1 MNTTS
6 KILFTIGHSRH
17 EIDYFVHLLKM
28 HKINCLI
35 DVRSNPYSRIAP
47 QFNKETLA
55 NSLKAANI
63 IYLHFQKE
71 FGARQTNVSLID
83 LENKVDYSRVRE
95 TEEFKEGVKRVF
107 DGLEKG
113 YNIALMCSEA
123 NPFDCHRFVMIA
135 YYFVREG
142 MTVNHI
148 LKDGNKVD
156 NSELEKELLKKYSK
170 VLPVN
175 DLFTNNVTDKLR
187 LELAY
192 RLRNRDIAF
201 TAAETDLVQVVG
213 ISDQE

>member
-1 MNTTS
+1 MNNTN
-6 KILFTIGHSRH
+6 KILYTIGHSRH
-17 EIDYFVHLLKM
+17 DIDYFINLLKK

-35 DVRSNPYSRIAP
+35 DVRSSPYSRIAP

-55 NSLKAANI
+55 GSLKVNNI
-63 IYLHFQKE
+63 IYLHFEKE
-71 FGARQTNVSLID
+71 FGARKTDTSLID

-107 DGLEKG
+107 EGLEKG

-135 YYFVREG
+135 YHFVREG
-142 MTVNHI
+142 VKVNHI
-148 LKDGNKVD
+148 LKNGNTID
-156 NSELEKELLKKYSK
+156 NNELEKELLKKYSK

-175 DLFTNNVTDKLR
+175 DLFTNNITEKLR

-201 TAAETDLVQVVG
+201 TAAETDLLQPVE
-213 ISDQE
+213 ITA

>member
-1 MNTTS
+1 MNSST

-17 EIDYFVHLLKM
+17 EIDYFTSLLKK
-28 HKINCLI
+28 HNINCLI
-35 DVRSNPYSRIAP
+35 DVRSHPYSRIAP
-47 QFNKETLA
+47 QFNKESLA
-55 NSLKAANI
+55 NSLKANNI
-63 IYLHFQKE
+63 IYLHFEKE
-71 FGARQTNVSLID
+71 FGARQTSKSLID

-95 TEEFKEGVKRVF
+95 TEEFKEGVKRVY

-142 MTVNHI
+142 VNVNHI
-148 LKDGNKVD
+148 LKDGVIVD
-156 NSELEKELLKKYSK
+156 NNELEKELLKKYSK
-170 VLPVN
+170 VLPSN

-187 LELAY
+187 MELAY

-201 TAAETDLVQVVG
+201 TAAETDLVQPAE
-213 ISDQE
+213 ISD

>member
-1 MNTTS
+1 MNNTN
-6 KILFTIGHSRH
+6 KILFTIGHSKH
-17 EIDYFVHLLKM
+17 EIDYFIHLLKM
-28 HKINCLI
+28 NKINCLI

-47 QFNKETLA
+47 QFNKESLA
-55 NSLKAANI
+55 NSLKANHI
-63 IYLHFQKE
+63 IYLHFEKE
-71 FGARQTNVSLID
+71 FGARKTDTSLID

-107 DGLEKG
+107 EGLEKG

-142 MTVNHI
+142 VKVNHI
-148 LKDGNKVD
+148 LKDGNTVD
-156 NSELEKELLKKYSK
+156 NNELEKELLKKYSK

-175 DLFTNNVTDKLR
+175 DLFTNNITDKLR

-201 TAAETDLVQVVG
+201 TAAETDVIQPVE
-213 ISDQE
+213 ISD

>member
-1 MNTTS
+1 MNNTN
-6 KILFTIGHSRH
+6 KILYTIGHSRH
-17 EIDYFVHLLKM
+17 DIDYFINLLKK

-35 DVRSNPYSRIAP
+35 DVRSSPYSRIAP

-55 NSLKAANI
+55 GSLKVNNI
-63 IYLHFQKE
+63 IYLHFEKE
-71 FGARQTNVSLID
+71 FGARKTDTSLID

-107 DGLEKG
+107 EGLEKG

-135 YYFVREG
+135 YHFVREG
-142 MTVNHI
+142 VKVNHI
-148 LKDGNKVD
+148 LKDGNTID
-156 NSELEKELLKKYSK
+156 NNELEKELLKKYSK

-175 DLFTNNVTDKLR
+175 DLFTNNITEKLR

-201 TAAETDLVQVVG
+201 TAAETDLVQPVE
-213 ISDQE
+213 ITA